1 MINYL
6 SAAAKSP
13 LFKGIGEEDLA
24 SLLSCLAARER
35 RWQKGEF
42 VLRAGDEVDS
52 LGLVLDG
59 RCHIVREDFWG
70 NRNIV
75 AEVGPGEIFAESYA
89 CAAGA
94 RLTVSVLAVERS
106 SILFLNAG
114 RLLAACPSACPF
126 HTRLIRNLVSVLARK
141 NLLMNEKLTHVT
153 QRSTREKLLSYLS
166 SASQRRGAPSF
177 EIPFNR
183 QELAD
188 YLSVERSAMSAELGK
203 MQNDGLIEVKKNH
216 FHLNAKPEELEY

>member
-106 SILFLNAG
+106 SILFLDAG

-126 HTRLIRNLVSVLARK
+126 HTKLLGSLVSVLAGK
-141 NLLMNEKLTHVT
+141 NIYMNEKLDHTA
-153 QRSTREKLLSYLS
+153 QRSTRRKLLSYLS
-166 SASQRRGAPSF
+166 AASRKCGSASF
-177 EIPFNR
+177 EIPFDR

-188 YLSVERSAMSAELGK
+188 YLAVDRSAMSAELGR
-203 MQNDGLIEVKKNH
+203 MRDEGL
-216 FHLNAKPEELEY
+216 LEFERNRFVLKVPASED